1 MILKEN
7 DKVMLIA
14 CSNELPISYS
24 KYIREITKILNN
36 FGLEVVLSYALY
48 KEGNKCSRGLKRAQA
63 LMDGFKDNDIKCIF
77 DVSGGDLCN
86 EILPYLDFDL
96 INKSKAMYYGYSDLS
111 VLLNSIYKKTN
122 KQTCYYNIKTILT
135 DEGKQNFYNTF
146 IKENSS
152 YNLFESWKYKWIYG
166 NKMIG
171 KVLGGNIRCTLK
183 LSGTQYMPSFK
194 NKILFL
200 ESNSGDIIKIRT
212 FIAQYKEMG
221 IFNDINGIIL
231 GQFTEI
237 DLNNEEDD
245 LIELFKDICIEFN
258 ISFIR
263 TKEIGHSSSSKGIL
277 IGSYINL
284 NKPME

>member
-24 KYIREITKILNN
+24 KHIREITKILNN
-36 FGLEVVLSYALY
+36 FGLDVVLSYALY
-48 KEGNKCSRGLKRAQA
+48 REANKCSEGLKRAQA
-63 LMDGFKDNDIKCIF
+63 LMDGFKDSSIKCIF

-96 INKSKAMYYGYSDLS
+96 INKAKAMYYGYSDLS
-111 VLLNSIYKKTN
+111 VLLNSLYKKAN
-122 KQTCYYNIKTILT
+122 KKAYYYNIKTILT

-152 YNLFESWKYKWIYG
+152 YNLFKSWKYKWICG
-166 NKMIG
+166 NKITG
-171 KVLGGNIRCTLK
+171 EVLGGNIRCTLK
-183 LSGTQYMPSFK
+183 LSGTDYMPSFK
-194 NKILFL
+194 NKTLFL

-212 FIAQYKEMG
+212 FVAQYRELG

-231 GQFTEI
+231 GEFTEI
-237 DLNNEEDD
+237 DLNNEEDE

-258 ISFIR
+258 LSLIR
-263 TKEIGHSSSSKGIL
+263 TKEIGHSNSSKGIL